1 RWKEEDV
8 EKAIFDELKQMV
20 IPDRH
25 FRESFRRTLE
35 VALSDSSEYQR
46 QQDRQM
52 KKRLSEIQSM
62 KDRLLT
68 AYLGSLIDEMTLQNK
83 TTELATEEKSL
94 KMTLQMTPYEP
105 QSDRIKRILG
115 IFEFSQNIE
124 KYWRGSNSAEK
135 RKLLE
140 IVSLNRHLSDVSL
153 CVEKRKPF
161 DFLAKRLV
169 LEKSRGDWT

>member
-1 RWKEEDV
+1 
-8 EKAIFDELKQMV
+8 
-20 IPDRH
+20 
-25 FRESFRRTLE
+25 
-35 VALSDSSEYQR
+35 
-46 QQDRQM
+46 
-52 KKRLSEIQSM
+52 
-62 KDRLLT
+62 
-68 AYLGSLIDEMTLQNK
+68 
-83 TTELATEEKSL
+83 
-94 KMTLQMTPYEP
+94 
-105 QSDRIKRILG
+105 DRIKRILG